1 MILIVVFY
9 LILGCFME
17 TISMMILTTPFIAP
31 IVFALG
37 WDPIWW
43 GIVLTILIE
52 AALITPP
59 VGLNLYVVQGMRGRG
74 SINEVIR
81 GALPFVF
88 AMVALIG
95 AADGVPRYCAVAAAL
110 RHGGLVRQPR
120 RPHNLRRQMPALAG
134 TKCRLNRPRPA
145 RLRRRWH
152 RFPA

>member
-1 MILIVVFY
+1 VLAAIGVTDGIGQAIETLGLGKYGTMILIIVFY

-31 IVFALG
+31 LVFKLG

-43 GIVLTILIE
+43 GIVLTVLIE

-74 SINEVIR
+74 PVSDVIR

-88 AMVALIG
+88 AMLVLIG
-95 AADGVPRYCAVAAAL
+95 LLMAFPDIAMWLPNAVM
-110 RHGGLVRQPR
+110 GK
-120 RPHNLRRQMPALAG
+120 
-134 TKCRLNRPRPA
+134 T
-145 RLRRRWH
+145 
-152 RFPA
+152 

>member
-1 MILIVVFY
+1 MVLIVVFY

-74 SINEVIR
+74 SINDVIR
-81 GALPFVF
+81 GSLPFVF
-88 AMVALIG
+88 AMLVLIALLMVYPG
-95 AADGVPRYCAVAAAL
+95 CRAVAAAL
-110 RHGGLVRQPR
+110 CDGLTRATGRGG
-120 RPHNLRRQMPALAG
+120 NLLRCAEACALIAP
-134 TKCRLNRPRPA
+134 TRA
-145 RLRRRWH
+145 RSFLIEAH
-152 RFPA
+152 RFDHET